1 MHILSKSLIN
11 NNNNNNIYLYMY
23 IYYIYYVIGD
33 LILISFSS
41 LNAMFS

>member
-11 NNNNNNIYLYMY
+11 NNNYY
-23 IYYIYYVIGD
+23 YYIYDVIGD

>member
-11 NNNNNNIYLYMY
+11 NNYYY
-23 IYYIYYVIGD
+23 YYIYDVIGD

>member
-11 NNNNNNIYLYMY
+11 NNNNY
-23 IYYIYYVIGD
+23 YYIYDVIGD